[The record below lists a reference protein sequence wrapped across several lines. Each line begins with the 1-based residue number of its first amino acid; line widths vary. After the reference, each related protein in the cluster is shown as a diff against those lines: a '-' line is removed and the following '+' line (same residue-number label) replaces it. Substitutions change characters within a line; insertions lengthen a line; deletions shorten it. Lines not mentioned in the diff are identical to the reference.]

1 MTKCEREEMESLRW
15 DLGRAKEMEQ
25 RYHVY
30 TVAVDEAI
38 EGLMRDVLAHVIDP
52 LSHPNSINS
61 GNLIAAVAKASERI
75 HRGR

>member
-1 MTKCEREEMESLRW
+1 MTKADREEMESLRD
-15 DLGRAKEMEQ
+15 DLRRAKDMEQ

-30 TVAVDEAI
+30 VLVADEVI

-61 GNLIAAVAKASERI
+61 GQLIAAVAKASERI